1 MFNDTGTTR
10 RYPLRHP
17 DNNNL
22 HLHHDDTFAGFPIQ
36 KGKGPYIREYLSDL
50 KHTIELALAEY
61 PRVLAFRVDLRL
73 PQGIELPVYAYT
85 NQVISRFFESFTK
98 KIQYHQEK
106 VAERRYAR
114 GCKVRYVWS
123 REIGQGGR
131 QHYHLLI
138 LLNRDAYYTI
148 GRLGSDRVNMIS
160 RIEESWAG
168 ALGLPV
174 DLMTGLVHIPKN
186 AEYRI
191 DRVKRR
197 DKGDEL
203 DDLFKR
209 ASYLCKK
216 ATKSYGDR
224 QRGFGTS
231 RG

>member
-1 MFNDTGTTR
+1 M
-10 RYPLRHP
+10 
-17 DNNNL
+17 
-22 HLHHDDTFAGFPIQ
+22 
-36 KGKGPYIREYLSDL
+36 
-50 KHTIELALAEY
+50 
-61 PRVLAFRVDLRL
+61 
-73 PQGIELPVYAYT
+73 
-85 NQVISRFFESFTK
+85 
-98 KIQYHQEK
+98 
-106 VAERRYAR
+106 AERGYSR

-123 REIGQGGR
+123 REIGLGGR

-186 AEYRI
+186 AEYLI
-191 DRVKRR
+191 DRAKRQG
-197 DKGDEL
+197 KGDEL
-203 DDLFKR
+203 DDLFYR

-216 ATKSYGDR
+216 AIKSYGDR